1 VAADMAGFADFE
13 ETLPDAGPKEW
24 QQAHEKEEYDMV
36 EAGVPTDV
44 ARRYAYRRQLVHAP
58 DAIALANRFDRPVSE
73 VAEVMFGA
81 GQEVGLDRLE
91 QIAGGFK
98 FVDSWQRWALESM
111 EDDMVGIRR
120 QLNEAILEKAGDLTP
135 AEAVAAYLEEKAP
148 EVHRLGA
155 FIDGL
160 GLEQPKDL
168 SPLMIG
174 VRQLRSLI
182 G

>member
-1 VAADMAGFADFE
+1 
-13 ETLPDAGPKEW
+13 
-24 QQAHEKEEYDMV
+24 MV

-58 DAIALANRFDRPVSE
+58 DAIALANRFDWPVSD

-91 QIAGGFK
+91 HIAAGFN
-98 FVDSWQRWALESM
+98 FVDSWQRWALESL
-111 EDDMVGIRR
+111 EDDMVGIRH
-120 QLNEAILEKAGDLTP
+120 QLTEAIIEKTVDSTP
-135 AEAVAAYLEEKAP
+135 AEAIALYLEEKAL
-148 EVHRLGA
+148 EIHRLET
-155 FIDGL
+155 FINAL
-160 GLEQPKDL
+160 GLEQPRDL